1 MPTDL
6 HTLLSVMILN
16 CIYWFMGYRWLVK
29 NHCGD
34 KVPLT
39 DWSRQIGLFCH
50 ALTQWQLYLCN
61 NLTLKKSN
69 HSHSCNFAHYLSLCS
84 VFVYAGPLALEI
96 PVVILCVT
104 LWSVMDVLLNWFSW
118 EGRFLDSLWL
128 LCVWA
133 INHHAHMD
141 ESASCVGCGKPG
153 SFVFRGNDI
162 VLT

>member
-1 MPTDL
+1 
-6 HTLLSVMILN
+6 MILN

-29 NHCGD
+29 NHRGVDFSCRKSPWQIDRD
-34 KVPLT
+34 KLGYSAMLWLN
-39 DWSRQIGLFCH
+39 DNYIYAIIWL
-50 ALTQWQLYLCN
+50 
-61 NLTLKKSN
+61 LKKSN
-69 HSHSCNFAHYLSLCS
+69 HSRSCNFAHYLHIICLCS

-133 INHHAHMD
+133 INHHAHTD
-141 ESASCVGCGKPG
+141 ESASCVGCGKLG
-153 SFVFRGNDI
+153 SFLFRGNDME
-162 VLT
+162 LT